1 MLSASALVESHS
13 TFTTLST
20 NLFVTALAISTFTT
34 VALIVKNN
42 NMQALKMIIV
52 SLLGLLVFLS
62 FGFINLQQHASNCTV
77 PDEMKFDY
85 CSKAITNFNGMPL
98 AMTLSSIVMI
108 GFSIKSISVLLNRQ
122 YAVLGI
128 ADR

>member
-20 NLFVTALAISTFTT
+20 NLFVTTLAISTLIT
-34 VALIVKNN
+34 VALILKNN
-42 NMQALKMIIV
+42 IMQAWKMATV
-52 SLLGLLVFLS
+52 SLLGALIVVS
-62 FGFINLQQHASNCTV
+62 FGFVNLQQHTSNCTV

-122 YAVLGI
+122 YTVLGI
-128 ADR
+128 ANR